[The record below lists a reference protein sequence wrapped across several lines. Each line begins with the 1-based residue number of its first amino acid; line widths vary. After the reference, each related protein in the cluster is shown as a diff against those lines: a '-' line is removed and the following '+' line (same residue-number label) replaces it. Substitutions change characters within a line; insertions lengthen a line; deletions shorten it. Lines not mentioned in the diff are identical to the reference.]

1 MLAADLEVGFGFQSF
16 VGGFCVF
23 CVFRV
28 CFRCLL
34 VATNL
39 LLAADLAT
47 QRVFSGEC
55 RQCGGGGW
63 RC

>member
-1 MLAADLEVGFGFQSF
+1 MLAADLEVGFGFQSS
-16 VGGFCVF
+16 VGGFGVF
-23 CVFRV
+23 CVFWV

-47 QRVFSGEC
+47 
-55 RQCGGGGW
+55 
-63 RC
+63 